1 MVEDRQ
7 KNVQENQ
14 QDWWTY
20 EFAHVV
26 GWIVWVLFTLATLLL
41 VALLATW
48 LEKYELANLP
58 LFYVLSILIILV
70 ILLFN
75 WVSPTV
81 GIHKSNFH
89 KRETI
94 QNENFCHAL
103 RWQRCIRRPL

>member
-1 MVEDRQ
+1 MEDRQ

-89 KRETI
+89 KRE
-94 QNENFCHAL
+94 F
-103 RWQRCIRRPL
+103 